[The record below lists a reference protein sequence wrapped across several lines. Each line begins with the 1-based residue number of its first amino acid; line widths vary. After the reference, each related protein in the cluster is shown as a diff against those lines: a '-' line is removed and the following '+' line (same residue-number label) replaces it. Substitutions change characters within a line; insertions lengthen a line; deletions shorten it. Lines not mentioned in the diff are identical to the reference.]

1 MEEHPNVGSH
11 WNAISTPEILDWS
24 LLHFL
29 SSLYLI
35 VMLSEFE
42 TIQAQERT
50 WVHLITLTLVRAFI
64 SLKLHNKTTCSTLSH
79 HTVPPDSISSKYQ
92 CVQTANIYK
101 HLQTSTNYDSYWFMT
116 FMKCESLSPMVKS
129 KEWHQ
134 ERARQVLQGVCKQR
148 WHLLNLH
155 SLNELESPCKIIK
168 VFRNVILR
176 RCSWHHDCLSNFVSE
191 IDVYLLPSRTC

>member
-1 MEEHPNVGSH
+1 MCTN
-11 WNAISTPEILDWS
+11 
-24 LLHFL
+24 
-29 SSLYLI
+29 
-35 VMLSEFE
+35 
-42 TIQAQERT
+42 
-50 WVHLITLTLVRAFI
+50 
-64 SLKLHNKTTCSTLSH
+64 C
-79 HTVPPDSISSKYQ
+79 
-92 CVQTANIYK
+92 K

-176 RCSWHHDCLSNFVSE
+176 RCSWHHDCLSNFLRNWCIPVAKQNLLGWMKMALWACLGTVSRAF
-191 IDVYLLPSRTC
+191 IQSSTFGSSSSSSSSPVACRGGPYTLQQDGSRILQVPFRSSM